1 MEAIDILRI
10 IWFFLIGILLT
21 GYSILDGFD
30 LGIGSLFPLLAKNE
44 DEKRRLFKSIGPFW
58 DGNEVWLLTGGGALF
73 AAFPHAY
80 ATVASGFYL
89 AFMLLL
95 FALILR
101 AVSIEFWQNDEKRRK
116 LWEWA
121 FTVGSFLPSLLFG
134 IALGNVIIGIPL
146 NENFDFTG
154 NFFTLL
160 RPYPLIIGI
169 LGFFMIMIH
178 GASYAVLKTGEG
190 IRERSYKILKKLW
203 LIFIVFFILSFIATI
218 IWLPEFLRKI
228 IPWILAVLTIILWI
242 FLGNAINKKKNG
254 ICFLLSSL
262 IFITLWAIVGSI
274 HFPYLVR
281 ASNDPELSLTIYNA
295 SSSFLTLK
303 VMLLIAI
310 IGMPFVLGY
319 TIYVY
324 KIFKGKV

>member
-1 MEAIDILRI
+1 METIDILRI
-10 IWFFLIGILLT
+10 IWFFLIGILFI

-30 LGIGSLFPLLAKNE
+30 LGIGSLFFFLAKN
-44 DEKRRLFKSIGPFW
+44 DEEKKRVFKSIGPFW

-80 ATVASGFYL
+80 ATVASGFYI

-95 FALILR
+95 FALIFR

-121 FTVGSFLPSLLFG
+121 FTIGSFLPSLLLG
-134 IALGNVIIGIPL
+134 VALGNVIIGIPL

-160 RPYPLIIGI
+160 RPYPLVIGI
-169 LGFFMIMIH
+169 LGLFMIMLQ
-178 GASYAVLKTGEG
+178 GASYAALKTDGE
-190 IRERSYKILKKLW
+190 IRERSYRILKNLW
-203 LIFIVFFILSFIATI
+203 LIFAFVFILSFLFTI
-218 IWLPEFLRKI
+218 IYVPEFLKKI
-228 IPWILAVLTIILWI
+228 IPWILAILVIIFWV
-242 FLGNAINKKKNG
+242 FLGNAISKRKNG
-254 ICFLLSSL
+254 LCFLLSSL
-262 IFITLWAIVGSI
+262 IFINLWAIVGSI

-281 ASNDPELSLTIYNA
+281 ASNNPQFSLTIYNA
-295 SSSFLTLK
+295 SSSLLTLK

-310 IGMPFVLGY
+310 VGMPFVLWY
-319 TIYVY
+319 TIYIY
-324 KIFKGKV
+324 KVFKGKV